1 MMANE
6 KYAPQAR
13 YNEKT
18 RRRYVLNLNKN
29 TDGDILEHLEKL
41 PNVQGY
47 LKELIRKELIRADMK
62 RAGE

>member
-18 RRRYVLNLNKN
+18 RRRYVLQRDKN
-29 TDGDILEHLEKL
+29 TAGERLEHLENL

-47 LKELIRKELIRADMK
+47 LKELIKADMK

>member
-29 TDGDILEHLEKL
+29 TDGEILEHLEKL

-47 LKELIRKELIRADMK
+47 LKELIRADMK
-62 RAGE
+62 RDGE